1 VQDLFF
7 LKKGEIKDLVFT
19 KLGDKDKINLNSSV
33 KNRKEDYLKYEH
45 ILPPKFL
52 QGIQEFNDKLRY
64 TQHNKI
70 LQGIPASQG
79 IASGFI
85 RVVNRIEEISN
96 IKRGEI
102 LVVSRTDP
110 GWTPIFSKISG
121 IITETGGILS
131 HGAVV
136 SREYG
141 IAAVTNIPN
150 ACTILKTGQR
160 VTINGYNGVIN
171 LEN

>member
-1 VQDLFF
+1 M
-7 LKKGEIKDLVFT
+7 FT
-19 KLGDKDKINLNSSV
+19 KLGDKEKSNLKSSI
-33 KNRKEDYLKYEH
+33 KRRRNDFLKYEH

-52 QGIQEFNDKLRY
+52 QGTQEFNDKLQY
-64 TQHNKI
+64 TKKNQI
-70 LQGIPASQG
+70 FRGIPASQG
-79 IASGFI
+79 IVSGFV
-85 RVVNRIEEISN
+85 RVLNKIEQIPD
-96 IKRGEI
+96 IKAGEI

-121 IITETGGILS
+121 LITETGGILS

-141 IAAVTNIPN
+141 IAAITNISN
-150 ACTILKTGQR
+150 ACTIFRTGQR
-160 VTINGYNGVIN
+160 LTINGYNGIIN